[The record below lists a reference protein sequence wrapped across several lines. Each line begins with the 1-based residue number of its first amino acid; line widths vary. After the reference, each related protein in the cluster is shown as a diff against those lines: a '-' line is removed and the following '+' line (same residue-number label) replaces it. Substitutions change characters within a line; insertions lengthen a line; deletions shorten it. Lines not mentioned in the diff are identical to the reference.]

1 MFKIHSNGCGRRLLE
16 KETLERWLNE
26 EIAEGRLGRDVEF
39 DVFVSCI
46 FNKIRT
52 DESFEYLDTCAK
64 DKTFISG
71 CFPKAFEDY
80 DSSEFAGSGS
90 IQDIADNL
98 SSLYR
103 LSRFEPSRYSAS
115 RVQIA
120 QGCLGNCSYC
130 AIKKSTG
137 TLISKSEEDILSEI
151 SDLTDVYLMAEDTG
165 AWGQDFKPKKNLGD
179 LLDFLFKNRIGR
191 VSIDNMDPFWL
202 IKFFPEIERHKEEIS
217 SIIVAIQ
224 TFSNSLLKKMNRREA
239 DMEKL
244 LSILISMKNTGIT
257 LYMISCYPEET
268 DEEFEENLLFLKKL
282 TYEKRI
288 AVNLFEF
295 HDHFGIFSTPLP
307 SEIKSYRISAISDAV
322 RRHSSQLLLY

>member
-16 KETLERWLNE
+16 KEALERWLNE
-26 EIAEGRLGRDVEF
+26 EIAEGRLDKDVEF

-64 DKTFISG
+64 NKTFISG

-90 IQDIADNL
+90 IQDTADNL
-98 SSLYR
+98 SLLYG
-103 LSRFEPSRYSAS
+103 LSRFEPSGYSSS

-137 TLISKSEEDILSEI
+137 TLVSKPEEEILSEI
-151 SDLTDVYLMAEDTG
+151 DSNIQVHLMAEDTG

-179 LLDFLFKNRIGR
+179 LLDFLFNNGIRK

-202 IKFFPEIERHKEEIS
+202 MKFFSEIERHKDRIS

-224 TFSNSLLKKMNRREA
+224 TFSNSLLKKMNRREI
-239 DMEKL
+239 DMEKF
-244 LSILISMKNTGIT
+244 LSILLSMKNTGIT
-257 LYMISCYPEET
+257 LYMISGYPEET
-268 DEEFEENLLFLKKL
+268 DEEFEENLLFLKRL
-282 TYEKRI
+282 TYEKQI
-288 AVNLFEF
+288 AVYLFQF
-295 HDHFGIFSTPLP
+295 YDHFGNFSSLS
-307 SEIKSYRISAISDAV
+307 SEIKSKRISAISNTV
-322 RRHSSQLLLY
+322 RRYQSQFVLF